1 MPSRTIAAQATLIT
15 LRQLASPLAF
25 AGTSAPRWSNT
36 HPSNRE
42 ETDHDRLSTP
52 VVKAWREIPVASPV
66 YALDDAVAAKDWL
79 ARALIERI
87 DFQTGI
93 WHIRGESGYSIF
105 RIYPY
110 LTRGSPQ
117 PRVYQGIVLKVKG
130 TLSVEELLTAIRR
143 RTPAIKIDEYDV
155 FGSDDVK
162 IQSYSRPHNK

>member
-1 MPSRTIAAQATLIT
+1 MPFRTTAAQATLIT
-15 LRQLASPLAF
+15 LLQLASPLAYV
-25 AGTSAPRWSNT
+25 GTSAPRQSNV

-52 VVKAWREIPVASPV
+52 VVKAWREIPLGNPV
-66 YALDDAVAAKDWL
+66 YALDDALAAEDWL

-93 WHIRGESGYSIF
+93 WHIRGERGYSIF

-110 LTRGSPQ
+110 LTKGRPL

-130 TLSVEELLTAIRR
+130 TPSVEELLTAIRR
-143 RTPAIKIDEYDV
+143 RTPTIKIDEYDV

-162 IQSYSRPHNK
+162 IQRYSRPHNK